1 MNKIVTIISFLIISV
16 IVPAQEFIFKS
27 YVDQNSITT
36 DEYLRF
42 IVESNERVQLN
53 NLTFRDFIIRQG
65 PYTSSSSQTTIIN
78 GKFESKKE
86 YKSTFVLSPKK
97 EGDLVIESIKVNY
110 EGKDSLA

>member
-1 MNKIVTIISFLIISV
+1 MSKIVTIIFFLIISI

-53 NLTFRDFIIRQG
+53 NLTLRDFIIRQG

-86 YKSTFVLSPKK
+86 FKSTFEK
-97 EGDLVIESIKVNY
+97 ITSIFNSY
-110 EGKDSLA
+110 